1 MKLPP
6 PPPRPLLDP
15 YLLDRTL
22 RPQNGSRDTHVP
34 ENDCHSGWHVFSST
48 RTPGMP
54 HSLPA
59 NVDSACPCRR
69 VFHPPPPT
77 PSTSPSQRCHY
88 RRRPPRMPS
97 PRDKAACTRFRLAK
111 KKPLAVLS
119 TPLRSATPA
128 IAPSFRPLPR
138 MLCIVVQM
146 VRLAAICTRRLS
158 SGIGGGIRRTC
169 STMERTYRS
178 ALLVPSDICQA
189 LLALRV
195 PQALSVIIAS
205 FLAKRTVHHPHGVTS
220 RRFLGLVTSFGHWGG
235 TSSSSSAVCSFGV
248 ANTTRHLLH
257 PRVFGREH
265 RFG

>member
-1 MKLPP
+1 C
-6 PPPRPLLDP
+6 
-15 YLLDRTL
+15 TL

-48 RTPGMP
+48 RAPGMP

-146 VRLAAICTRRLS
+146 VRLAAVCTRRLS

-169 STMERTYRS
+169 STMERTHF
-178 ALLVPSDICQA
+178 
-189 LLALRV
+189 LALRV

-205 FLAKRTVHHPHGVTS
+205 FLAKRTVHHPHGRHKPPLS
-220 RRFLGLVTSFGHWGG
+220 RPRYLLWALGGG
-235 TSSSSSAVCSFGV
+235 TSSAVCSFGV